1 MTGWLRSALSRVRRL
16 RQPTLKAVKAPP
28 RVVRDGA
35 ERAEGLPETYTLVRA
50 SGDLPCHSSDDH
62 SPVDESF
69 CISVPPEATSLAPP
83 DLLCFVNGHD
93 QPVDSAVCRRPP
105 RLEPLHLPV
114 IHNAQLIGRGFVTS
128 GDRLV
133 AESFQQRHARS
144 LGLEHVENGTWRI
157 SNRLRMSLHR
167 WQKQHPVSVY
177 ERTAIL
183 LHDYAIE
190 HFGVWIL
197 KILPKLSMAGLLQED
212 ALTVVVPL
220 GLPDKYLNH
229 LTLLG
234 FDPRQILFHD
244 PAGISRFRRLVI
256 PPSPYVFQSPS
267 NRFAFRT
274 DPFGVFVN
282 NQDAWSRFDAIAPHR
297 GRRIFVSRLGNVRRK
312 LENEEKIQRLFADHG
327 FDIVEPSSLTAAEA
341 MTLFRNCRFVAG
353 TSGSGLFNILL
364 SKHRFKALVLV
375 PPVLKYEGEF
385 LVMAD
390 ICAVRRASIGYIFGK
405 MLAKSTDQSA
415 KVFDYTWTIDPGALA
430 KVLERVV

>member
-1 MTGWLRSALSRVRRL
+1 M
-16 RQPTLKAVKAPP
+16 
-28 RVVRDGA
+28 
-35 ERAEGLPETYTLVRA
+35 
-50 SGDLPCHSSDDH
+50 
-62 SPVDESF
+62 
-69 CISVPPEATSLAPP
+69 
-83 DLLCFVNGHD
+83 
-93 QPVDSAVCRRPP
+93 
-105 RLEPLHLPV
+105 PV

-197 KILPKLSMAGLLQED
+197 KILPKLSMAGLLHED

-256 PPSPYVFQSPS
+256 PPSPYVFLSPS

-297 GRRIFVSRLGNVRRK
+297 GRRIFVSRLGNARRK
-312 LENEEKIQRLFADHG
+312 LENEEKIQRLFAEHG
-327 FDIVEPSSLTAAEA
+327 FDICRAELA
-341 MTLFRNCRFVAG
+341 DRGGGDDAVQKLPLCCRHVRVGAFQHPAFQASFQGVGPRPPRAEVRG
-353 TSGSGLFNILL
+353 RIPGHGGHLRGSARQ
-364 SKHRFKALVLV
+364 HRIHLREK
-375 PPVLKYEGEF
+375 
-385 LVMAD
+385 
-390 ICAVRRASIGYIFGK
+390 C
-405 MLAKSTDQSA
+405 
-415 KVFDYTWTIDPGALA
+415 
-430 KVLERVV
+430 